1 MVVVALAA
9 TLAMAVDVRL
19 KDGTVISAE
28 KVNVTGS
35 YVMLTLADGRQVA
48 YDVQDVDASSLDTQ
62 GSVAPAAEPTPPPA
76 SLSHGRNLSL
86 ERQQNPDDGLAITD
100 KDVAHTRRGAQT
112 SPQGADDA
120 GTAADAAEGEGS
132 VQLKSISAR
141 QTDDGGWVAEGEI
154 ENTFD
159 QPVQAVQVRLTVLGT
174 ETQVTKLVAQT
185 MGARQTAT
193 FSVEISV
200 PEGELAP
207 RLKTVI
213 DYIKREVPTVR
224 RRPGAAPPDDGS
236 MAPLPPRAGADVRP
250 TPLR

>member
-1 MVVVALAA
+1 VVALAA
-9 TLAMAVDVRL
+9 TLAMAIDVRL

-48 YDVQDVDASSLDTQ
+48 YDVQDVDASSLENH
-62 GSVAPAAEPTPPPA
+62 GPVAPAAEPTPAPA

-86 ERQQNPDDGLAITD
+86 ERQRNPDDGLTITD

-112 SPQGADDA
+112 AADSTDAA
-120 GTAADAAEGEGS
+120 GTATDATDDEGS
-132 VQLKSISAR
+132 VQLKSISTR
-141 QTDDGGWVAEGEI
+141 QTEDGGWIAEGEI

-159 QPVQAVQVRLTVLGT
+159 QPVQAVQVRVTVLGT
-174 ETQVTKLVAQT
+174 EIQVTKLVAQT

-200 PEGELAP
+200 PEGELTP

-224 RRPGAAPPDDGS
+224 RRPGDAPPNDGS

-250 TPLR
+250 TPLL